1 MNKYIFFAILI
12 VLVVGFFL
20 VSRLPK
26 KIENESQKK
35 VDDEVQQPENT
46 KPTLEVSASKSAEMK
61 NDNFQIKDTK
71 LGTGE
76 SAKVGDKLRVNYT
89 GKLADGSVFDTSKKE
104 GRSPFEFILGAG
116 EVIKGWDQ
124 GLVSMKVGGVRTLT
138 IPPEL
143 AYGEAGAGPI
153 PPNST
158 LTFDVELIEI
168 VK

>member
-12 VLVVGFFL
+12 VLVMGFFL
-20 VSRLPK
+20 VSKLPK
-26 KIENESQKK
+26 KMENESQNKAG
-35 VDDEVQQPENT
+35 DQTQQSENAE
-46 KPTLEVSASKSAEMK
+46 PTMEVSATKSTQIK
-61 NDNFQIKDTK
+61 DDNFQIKDTK
-71 LGTGE
+71 LGSGE
-76 SAKVGDKLRVNYT
+76 STKAGDKLKVNYT
-89 GKLADGSVFDTSKKE
+89 GKLADGSIFDSSKKA
-104 GRSPFEFILGAG
+104 GRSPFEFVLGAG

-124 GLVSMKVGGVRTLT
+124 GLVNMKVGGVRTLT

-158 LTFDVELIEI
+158 LTFEVELLEI